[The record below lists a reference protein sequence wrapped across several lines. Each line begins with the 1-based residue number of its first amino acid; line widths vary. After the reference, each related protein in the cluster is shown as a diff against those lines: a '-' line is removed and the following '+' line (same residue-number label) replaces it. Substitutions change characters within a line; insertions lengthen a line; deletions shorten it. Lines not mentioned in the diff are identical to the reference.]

1 MEVDGVLHHMQKK
14 KKKKN
19 VQIKIGIEID
29 ILLSPL
35 DSIAHVFSLLFE
47 HSCENH
53 LVMMDL
59 LFHTTSNHIVC
70 SILLLY
76 EQYK

>member
-14 KKKKN
+14 K

-35 DSIAHVFSLLFE
+35 DLIAHVFSLLFE

-59 LFHTTSNHIVC
+59 FFHTTSNRIVC
-70 SILLLY
+70 SRLLLY
-76 EQYK
+76 EQHK

>member
-1 MEVDGVLHHMQKK
+1 MGCFTTCKK
-14 KKKKN
+14 KK

-35 DSIAHVFSLLFE
+35 DLIAHVFLLLFE

-59 LFHTTSNHIVC
+59 FFHTTSNHIVC
-70 SILLLY
+70 SRLLFY
-76 EQYK
+76 EQHK